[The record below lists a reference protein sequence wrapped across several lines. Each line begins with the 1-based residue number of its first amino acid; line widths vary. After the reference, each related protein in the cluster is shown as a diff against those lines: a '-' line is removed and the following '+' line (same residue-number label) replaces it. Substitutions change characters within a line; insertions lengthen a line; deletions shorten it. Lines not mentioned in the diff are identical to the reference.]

1 MTKKNSKLKKIKT
14 YNISNLQNMNFLFQK
29 RIKTQKTQEHKL

>member
-29 RIKTQKTQEHKL
+29 RIKIQKTQEHEL

>member
-14 YNISNLQNMNFLFQK
+14 YNISNLQNMNVLFQK
-29 RIKTQKTQEHKL
+29 GIKTQKTQEHEL

>member
-29 RIKTQKTQEHKL
+29 LIKTQKTQEHEL